1 MEIVEYVLETVLLEV
16 EGKVDGERIETIFL
30 SVCLLKFSFSN

>member
-1 MEIVEYVLETVLLEV
+1 MEIVEYVLETVLLKV
-16 EGKVDGERIETIFL
+16 EGKVDGERIEIIFL